1 MFYLL
6 MPNFF
11 SSSFISLFTLNN
23 IQYELLVHGARGELT
38 SILFLRNI
46 KNRPIDEIMNIIQA
60 NNTEYAVKA
69 EVQK

>member
-6 MPNFF
+6 MPNFLVHHLF
-11 SSSFISLFTLNN
+11 RYSL
-23 IQYELLVHGARGELT
+23 YELLVHGARGELT